1 MMAVG
6 SCSEVWAVAV
16 PARWQRTDE
25 AEVPCGCGVRGVSH
39 HTSGTQSNA
48 E

>member
-1 MMAVG
+1 MAVG
-6 SCSEVWAVAV
+6 SCSKVWAVAV

-25 AEVPCGCGVRGVSH
+25 TEVPGGRGVSH
-39 HTSGTQSNA
+39 HTSGAQSNA